1 MITIVFPR
9 EHKKW
14 LASNQLLF
22 KYKQRRM
29 WWCSRRVFWFL
40 NDWGAIQLNLQTSR
54 YFTNVQ
60 PLPWV
65 DGKWRISYTFL
76 RFLLLLLLLFWVS
89 KRFHPHQQIVETSTG
104 SLSADATTGSQ
115 DKRSVRGIFSA
126 AVMLINIC
134 IEWRHCVPMDQ

>member
-1 MITIVFPR
+1 
-9 EHKKW
+9 
-14 LASNQLLF
+14 
-22 KYKQRRM
+22 
-29 WWCSRRVFWFL
+29 
-40 NDWGAIQLNLQTSR
+40 
-54 YFTNVQ
+54 
-60 PLPWV
+60 
-65 DGKWRISYTFL
+65 
-76 RFLLLLLLLFWVS
+76 LLLLFWVS